1 MLENFSRRLLRI
13 SFSSDDDVKFTD
25 DVRLVSVVLMTS
37 SSGICDV
44 AVTVS
49 IVSPSG
55 MAVCVGGGL
64 VVVVVGTVP
73 VVDVAA
79 VLGLGDETGA
89 DIELLK

>member
-64 VVVVVGTVP
+64 VVVVGTVP
-73 VVDVAA
+73 VVDVAV

-89 DIELLK
+89 DMELLK